1 MEEDQRRERCRLL
14 IIVLREL
21 MCKNNVSSV
30 EDLKKSILKYDGL
43 TSISRTGRWKG
54 VVRELPNPSRT
65 GFLGTSP

>member
-14 IIVLREL
+14 IIVLRGL

-30 EDLKKSILKYDGL
+30 EDILKYHGL

-65 GFLGTSP
+65 GLLGTSP